1 MKLLRYGA
9 VGREKPGILDVK
21 GQLRDL
27 SSLYTD
33 IDGAALDS
41 GLLAELHDMDLDKLP
56 IVTGTPRLGPCIS
69 GVGKIL
75 CIGLNYRDHATE
87 TGMPIPNEPIVF
99 MKATSAINGPH
110 DDIIIPRGSQKTDW
124 EVELGVVI
132 GQSARY
138 VSVAEAL
145 EHVAGYCVI
154 NDLSERAFQLEGTG
168 QWVKGKSCD
177 SFGPLGPWL
186 VSRDEVPDPQDLA
199 IWLEVNGKRYQ
210 NSTTANMIFGVA
222 EIVSYLSHYMTLCPG
237 DVISTGTPAGVGMG
251 LSPPVYLRAGD
262 LLKLGIEGLGEQH
275 PKCTASV

>member
-27 SSLYTD
+27 SGLYTD
-33 IDGAALDS
+33 IDGIALGS
-41 GLLAELHDMDLDKLP
+41 GIVAELHDMDLDKLP
-56 IVTGTPRLGPCIS
+56 VVTGTPRLGPCIS

-75 CIGLNYRDHATE
+75 CIGLNYRDHAAE
-87 TGMPIPNEPIVF
+87 AGMPIPKEPIVF

-132 GQSARY
+132 SQSARY

-210 NSTTANMIFGVA
+210 NSSTANMIFGVA

-262 LLKLGIEGLGEQH
+262 HLRLGIEGLGEQC
-275 PKCTASV
+275 PICTASI

>member
-21 GQLRDL
+21 GQVRDL

-33 IDGAALDS
+33 VDGAALGS
-41 GLLAELHDMDLDKLP
+41 GILAELHDMDLDKLP
-56 IVTGTPRLGPCIS
+56 VVTGTPRLGPCIS
-69 GVGKIL
+69 GVGKML
-75 CIGLNYRDHATE
+75 CIGLNYRDHAAE
-87 TGMPIPNEPIVF
+87 AGMPIPNEPIVF

-132 GQSARY
+132 SQSARY

-199 IWLEVNGKRYQ
+199 IWLEVNGQRYQ
-210 NSTTANMIFGVA
+210 NSSTANMIFGVA

-262 LLKLGIEGLGEQH
+262 HLRLGIEGLGEQH

>member
-9 VGREKPGILDVK
+9 AGREKPGILDVD

-27 SSLYTD
+27 SGLFTD
-33 IDGAALDS
+33 VDGSALGS
-41 GLLAELHDMDLDKLP
+41 GIIAELHDMDLDKLP
-56 IVTGTPRLGPCIS
+56 VVTGSPRLGPCIS
-69 GVGKIL
+69 GVGKMI
-75 CIGLNYRDHATE
+75 CIGLNYRDHAAE
-87 TGMPIPNEPIVF
+87 TGMPIPKEPIVF

-132 GQSARY
+132 SQSARY

-145 EHVAGYCVI
+145 DHVAGYCVI

-186 VSRDEVPDPQDLA
+186 VSRDEVPDPQNLA

-251 LSPPVYLRAGD
+251 LSPPVYLQAGD
-262 LLKLGIEGLGEQH
+262 HLRLGIEGLGEQL
-275 PKCTASV
+275 PICAAST

>member
-9 VGREKPGILDVK
+9 AGKEKPGILDVD

-33 IDGAALDS
+33 IDGPALAA
-41 GLLAELHDMDLDKLP
+41 GLVAELHDMDLDKLP

-69 GVGKIL
+69 GVGKML
-75 CIGLNYRDHATE
+75 CIGLNYRDHAAE
-87 TGMPIPNEPIVF
+87 AGMPIPNEPIVF

-132 GQSARY
+132 SQSVRY
-138 VSVAEAL
+138 VSVADAL
-145 EHVAGYCVI
+145 EYVAGYCVI

-186 VSRDEVPDPQDLA
+186 VSRDEVPDPQDLM

-262 LLKLGIEGLGEQH
+262 HLRLGIGGLGEQY
-275 PKCTASV
+275 PICTASI

>member
-27 SSLYTD
+27 SGLYTD
-33 IDGAALDS
+33 IDGIALGS
-41 GLLAELHDMDLDKLP
+41 GIVAELHDMDLDKLP
-56 IVTGTPRLGPCIS
+56 VVTGTPRLGPCIS

-75 CIGLNYRDHATE
+75 CIGLNYRDHAAE
-87 TGMPIPNEPIVF
+87 AGMPIPKEPIVF

-132 GQSARY
+132 SQSARY

-186 VSRDEVPDPQDLA
+186 VSRDEVPDQQDLA

-210 NSTTANMIFGVA
+210 NSSTANMIFGVA

-262 LLKLGIEGLGEQH
+262 HLRLGIEGLGEQC
-275 PKCTASV
+275 PICTASI

>member
-21 GQLRDL
+21 GQVRDL
-27 SSLYTD
+27 SDLYTD
-33 IDGAALDS
+33 IDGPTLDS
-41 GLLAELHDMDLDKLP
+41 DILAELHDMDLDKLP
-56 IVTGTPRLGPCIS
+56 VVTGTPRLGPCIS

-75 CIGLNYRDHATE
+75 CIGLNYRDHAAE
-87 TGMPIPNEPIVF
+87 AGMPIPNEPIVF

-132 GQSARY
+132 SQSARY

-145 EHVAGYCVI
+145 EYVAGYCVI

-186 VSRDEVPDPQDLA
+186 VSKDEVADPQNLA

-251 LSPPVYLRAGD
+251 LSPPVYLQAGD
-262 LLKLGIEGLGEQH
+262 HLRLGIEGLGEQH
-275 PKCTASV
+275 PICTASI